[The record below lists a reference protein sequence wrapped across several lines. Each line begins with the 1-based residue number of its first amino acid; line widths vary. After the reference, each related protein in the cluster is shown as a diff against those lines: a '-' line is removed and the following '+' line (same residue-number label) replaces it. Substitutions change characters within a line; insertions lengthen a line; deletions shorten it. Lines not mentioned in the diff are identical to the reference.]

1 MNFGVWKLAL
11 MTIVICGALA
21 IMGLDIAILA
31 GAIVTSVP
39 AVAWASLAA
48 SVLVV
53 VVTSILLFASGY
65 RFDDECVSVILGFF
79 KDKLP
84 YDKITQLKRNGDS
97 GTYYI
102 IFGDIQ
108 TGTNVRV
115 DVSASQNDAFMKE
128 LRKHLPTVPVETFVL
143 PPKDK
148 K

>member
-1 MNFGVWKLAL
+1 MDFGAWKLAL
-11 MTIVICGALA
+11 MAVVLGGALA
-21 IMGLDIAILA
+21 IAGLDIAILT
-31 GAIVTSVP
+31 GAIVTGMP

-48 SVLVV
+48 SVLVAA
-53 VVTSILLFASGY
+53 VTLILLCASGY

-97 GTYYI
+97 GTFYI
-102 IFGDIQ
+102 IFGDVE

-115 DVSASQNDAFMKE
+115 DVSASKNEAFMQE
-128 LRKHLPTVPVETFVL
+128 LRKHLPTIPVETFVL